1 MHRAGMTSEDVGG
14 SLEQKPDTFFG
25 DETEVSIMGN
35 LLISEGS
42 SQTDK
47 LLLFFFLSFVD
58 SECSNVEKCG
68 TAHN

>member
-47 LLLFFFLSFVD
+47 LLLFFFLVL
-58 SECSNVEKCG
+58 
-68 TAHN
+68 